1 MLTYEEFCELLDR
14 VIKTPLHEMD
24 PNLIPL
30 VNLSVSWYQGLAQVL
45 CTKYRLDSRRKFC
58 SPDGHVQY
66 HVGIHCVQGVQNI
79 NNKISL
85 TAYCQIR
92 LL

>member
-30 VNLSVSWYQGLAQVL
+30 VNMSVSWYQGLAQVL
-45 CTKYRLDSRRKFC
+45 CTKYPEKSRRKFY
-58 SPDGHVQY
+58 SLDGFVQY
-66 HVGIHCVQGVQNI
+66 HVS
-79 NNKISL
+79 SL
-85 TAYCQIR
+85 FTMY
-92 LL
+92 